1 MITSLSSGFL
11 MKYGK
16 SKLLLFTNLV
26 LVIGNCMS
34 LIENIPLQLIGRF
47 IWGMAAGVYTV
58 LVPKFINETAPCEL
72 KGPFG
77 GISQVMVTAG
87 ILMVAILALPIP
99 YFTLNLA
106 GQVVWLTDKGH
117 ELHSKR
123 PRIRNRFLIIW
134 STVLLESLMGHSI
147 YLSSSVVTFSDL
159 YFSIWYALPAEK
171 SKWKWIIILADVEDL
186 R

>member
-106 GQVVWLTDKGH
+106 GQVVWLTDKGTNYTPNDP
-117 ELHSKR
+117 EYE
-123 PRIRNRFLIIW
+123 
-134 STVLLESLMGHSI
+134 TV
-147 YLSSSVVTFSDL
+147 F
-159 YFSIWYALPAEK
+159 
-171 SKWKWIIILADVEDL
+171 
-186 R
+186 